1 MDPDET
7 GRSIR
12 LPLSQSG
19 PSHSDTVARA
29 LLIGLLCAIP
39 ALLCF
44 HSAGGS
50 IADPDVGWHLRTGEW
65 ILQHHAFPHADPFS
79 RVIGGSAWQAYSW
92 LFDLVLLKFY
102 ASLQLKG
109 LVVFTAAMMTLIA
122 AALYHMTSRLQT
134 DLMKRVLLTAGAM
147 TCIACAGTPRP
158 WLFSMLFF
166 VLELDILM
174 FARQDGRSREMLW
187 LPLLFALW
195 ANVHIQFIDGLLV
208 LAMAACEPFLARWW
222 KSGVHSPPVSSY
234 LLALG
239 ASAAAACFNPYGP
252 GIYRIAWQLGSQS
265 GVLDTVRE
273 LQALPFR
280 TWSDYLL
287 LFMALAAAGVLFRFR
302 QLAPF
307 ETLLLAMAAVLS
319 FRSRRDLWV
328 IAFAAAAILA
338 AGLPGR
344 PDQQEPERR
353 PLWAPLLTALT
364 TAAVFLGSAAWLGL
378 DNAQLEALL
387 AKKMPVQAVEVM
399 QARHYTGPL
408 FNTYDWGGY
417 LIWKLREPVSM
428 DGRAALYGD
437 ARIDRSLKTWNG
449 GPDWAEDPDLKS
461 AAVIL
466 APHAA
471 ALTQLLQTDRRFAV
485 AYQDDVAT
493 VFIVR
498 KGQSARSDRADL
510 GEIAGRMTSV
520 TASSGPDQL
529 PQ

>member
-1 MDPDET
+1 MP
-7 GRSIR
+7 S
-12 LPLSQSG
+12 SQQG
-19 PSHSDTVARA
+19 ASHSDTAARA

-65 ILQHHAFPHADPFS
+65 ILEHHALPHADPFS
-79 RVIGGSAWQAYSW
+79 RVVGGSAWQAYSW
-92 LFDLVLLKFY
+92 LFDLVLLRFY
-102 ASLQLKG
+102 TSLQLKG

-122 AALYHMTSRLQT
+122 AAVYHMTSRLQT

-147 TCIACAGTPRP
+147 TCIACVGTPRP

-174 FARQDGRSREMLW
+174 AARREGRNRELLW
-187 LPLLFALW
+187 LPLLFAVW

-208 LAMAACEPFLARWW
+208 LAIAASEPLLARWW
-222 KSGVHSPPVSSY
+222 KSGVHTPPVRIY
-234 LLALG
+234 LLALA
-239 ASAAAACFNPYGP
+239 ASAGAACLNPYGP
-252 GIYRIAWQLGSQS
+252 AIYRIAWQLGSQS
-265 GVLDTVRE
+265 GVLDTVSE

-280 TWSDYLL
+280 TGSDYLL

-307 ETLLLAMAAVLS
+307 ETLMLAMAAVLS

-328 IAFAAAAILA
+328 MAFTAAAILA
-338 AGLPGR
+338 AGLPGH

-353 PLWAPLLTALT
+353 PSWAALLTALT
-364 TAAVFLGSAAWLGL
+364 TAAVFAGSAAWLHL

-387 AKKMPVQAVEVM
+387 AKKMPVQAVEVIRT
-399 QARHYTGPL
+399 RHYTGPL
-408 FNTYDWGGY
+408 FNTYDWGGF
-417 LIWKLREPVSM
+417 LLWNLREPVSM

-437 ARIDRSLKTWNG
+437 ARIARSLKTWNG
-449 GPDWAEDPDLKS
+449 GPDWANDPDLKS
-461 AAVIL
+461 AAVVI

-471 ALTQLLQTDRRFAV
+471 ALTQLLQTDHRFTV
-485 AYQDDVAT
+485 AYQDSVAT
-493 VFIVR
+493 VFVVR
-498 KGQSARSDRADL
+498 NSQGDRSDRADIRDS
-510 GEIAGRMTSV
+510 GQTMTSV
-520 TASSGPDQL
+520 TALSPRVQL